1 MLHTHWITAVLGLE
15 YPMYSIK
22 VRQLGKKRSQ
32 KHSNRRHENK
42 GVHTESSCL
51 SVWSNKWHYFP
62 HKPCL
67 ICILGSAHLQHS
79 FWKEMREWL
88 TGCSQAYV
96 GVTSP
101 ICHPSHLAIE
111 TPAAA
116 WAGGQQIPAAASA
129 CVPRECTSP
138 SSLNK
143 QLEEPACTKQ
153 PAMHSWSSM
162 NPAQAASLELW
173 VLKHVWI
180 WKQPDL
186 PARCTRQMLILV
198 K

>member
-22 VRQLGKKRSQ
+22 VRQLGKK
-32 KHSNRRHENK
+32 
-42 GVHTESSCL
+42 GVRNTQTEEMRTKESIQSLATSCL
-51 SVWSNKWHYFP
+51 SVWSNKWHYLP

-79 FWKEMREWL
+79 FWKEVWEWL
-88 TGCSQAYV
+88 TGCSQAKV
-96 GVTSP
+96 GVISP
-101 ICHPSHLAIE
+101 ICHPSHLVIE

-129 CVPRECTSP
+129 CAPRECTSP
-138 SSLNK
+138 SCLKK

-153 PAMHSWSSM
+153 PAMHSWRSM

-173 VLKHVWI
+173 ECWSMSGSESNLI
-180 WKQPDL
+180 YL
-186 PARCTRQMLILV
+186 PGLQDKC
-198 K
+198 